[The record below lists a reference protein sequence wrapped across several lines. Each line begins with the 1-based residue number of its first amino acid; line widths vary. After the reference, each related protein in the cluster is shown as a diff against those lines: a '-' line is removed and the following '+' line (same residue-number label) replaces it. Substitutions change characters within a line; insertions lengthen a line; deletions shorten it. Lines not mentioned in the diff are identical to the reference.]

1 MISTTF
7 ARSLILA
14 VALTSL
20 TSANAFAQLA
30 DPIGTT
36 APGNFSD
43 ETRSARSQG
52 MGEAFTSIA
61 NGTGGIYQNP
71 AGVARSVMYS
81 VDGLFEY
88 TPSGTILNASIVDS
102 KTNPSLAAGAGYS
115 YFFGRDELSH
125 LTGHDIRLA
134 LGVPVVPD
142 RVAIGV
148 GGRYM
153 IMTDSSGSKDDIF
166 IKGFTLDAGLIFRL
180 ADMLHLGIAGKNLI
194 DVCDKDAR
202 CHGLAPTTVTGG
214 LSLGR
219 ETSFV
224 LAADVGFDLTTRADP
239 ALNFGVGA
247 EYLIS
252 GILPIRAGFKRDGAT
267 EHNFITFGGG
277 WRSSAAGVDVSYQ
290 HDLQNSSKVGY
301 IAGSFSLYF

>member
-1 MISTTF
+1 MHVISTTF

-166 IKGFTLDAGLIFRL
+166 IKGFTLDAGLIF
-180 ADMLHLGIAGKNLI
+180 
-194 DVCDKDAR
+194 
-202 CHGLAPTTVTGG
+202 
-214 LSLGR
+214 
-219 ETSFV
+219 
-224 LAADVGFDLTTRADP
+224 
-239 ALNFGVGA
+239 
-247 EYLIS
+247 
-252 GILPIRAGFKRDGAT
+252 
-267 EHNFITFGGG
+267 
-277 WRSSAAGVDVSYQ
+277 
-290 HDLQNSSKVGY
+290 
-301 IAGSFSLYF
+301 

>member
-1 MISTTF
+1 MS
-7 ARSLILA
+7 
-14 VALTSL
+14 ALSGAT
-20 TSANAFAQLA
+20 AFAQLA
-30 DPIGTT
+30 DPPGATTPGT
-36 APGNFSD
+36 FSD
-43 ETRSARSQG
+43 ETRTVRAAG

-61 NGTGGIYQNP
+61 NGTGGIYHNP
-71 AGVARSVMYS
+71 AGVARAVMYS

-134 LGVPVVPD
+134 LGIPVVPD

-148 GGRYM
+148 GGRYL
-153 IMTDSSGSKDDIF
+153 IMTDSSGAKDDQL

-180 ADMLHLGIAGKNLI
+180 ADMLHLGFAGKNLI
-194 DVCDKDAR
+194 NVCDDDPR
-202 CHGLAPTTVTGG
+202 CRGLAPTTVTGG

-219 ETSFV
+219 ETSFM
-224 LAADVGFDLTTRADP
+224 LSADVGFDLTTREDA
-239 ALNFGVGA
+239 ALNVGVGA

-252 GILPIRAGFKRDGAT
+252 GIIPIRAGFMHRGAI
-267 EHNFITFGGG
+267 EHNYITFGGG
-277 WRSSAAGVDVSYQ
+277 WRSSAAGVDLSYQ
-290 HDLQNSSKVGY
+290 HDLQNSSEVGY